1 MSQVHGMN
9 LFLDI
14 PVKLQW
20 MAPNFKHIFLCFHCF
35 FNTRNATVT
44 GSLNR
49 GTKSCYSGSAVC
61 SCLLVALV

>member
-9 LFLDI
+9 LHLDI

-20 MAPNFKHIFLCFHCF
+20 MAPNSKHIC
-35 FNTRNATVT
+35 TNATVT

-49 GTKSCYSGSAVC
+49 GTGSCCGGSAVC